1 MKDHQVIIG
10 TRHAATC
17 APQLAAT
24 VAAIF
29 TRHGFEV
36 HDNVS
41 GYTGGN
47 IVATF
52 GQPETRRVHALQLE
66 INASLLMTTSR
77 EEFIAH
83 ISRGGIPEKAEANIA
98 RVRVLPAG
106 SAGGLARGAGRRA
119 PTAVSLGVAPSP
131 APGPIFQVEH
141 LSLAYPGRRG
151 QPPAQILTDVS
162 VAVERGG
169 ALTLVGPSGSG
180 KSSLLRCLN
189 RLEEPTGGTVVFD
202 GRAFTEWDPRELRRR
217 AALVLQTPVLFEG
230 TVRDNLSLRAMKV
243 ALDCSESR
251 LCETLAEVGLEAG
264 VLDREAA
271 TLSGGEK
278 QRVTIARALLREP
291 QALLLDEPTSALDP
305 PNATL
310 VVETV
315 CRLRRARGLTVVVV
329 THSPELV
336 RQLGGALL
344 YLVKGRVQSY
354 ERLDGDPSGAIAD
367 QRLQAFLAGV
377 HP

>member
-1 MKDHQVIIG
+1 MTPDG
-10 TRHAATC
+10 E
-17 APQLAAT
+17 
-24 VAAIF
+24 AIF
-29 TRHGFEV
+29 
-36 HDNVS
+36 
-41 GYTGGN
+41 
-47 IVATF
+47 
-52 GQPETRRVHALQLE
+52 RVE
-66 INASLLMTTSR
+66 R
-77 EEFIAH
+77 
-83 ISRGGIPEKAEANIA
+83 
-98 RVRVLPAG
+98 
-106 SAGGLARGAGRRA
+106 
-119 PTAVSLGVAPSP
+119 
-131 APGPIFQVEH
+131 

-151 QPPAQILTDVS
+151 QAPAQVLTDIS
-162 VAVERGG
+162 VDVDRGG

-189 RLEEPTGGTVVFD
+189 RLEEPTAGMVMFD
-202 GRAFTEWDPRELRRR
+202 GRSITAWDPRELRRR

-230 TVRDNLSLRAMKV
+230 SVRDNLSLRASKV
-243 ALDCSESR
+243 VLDFSEGR
-251 LCETLAEVGLEAG
+251 LRETLAEVGLEGA
-264 VLDREAA
+264 VLDRDAA

-310 VVETV
+310 VIDTV
-315 CRLRRARGLTVVVV
+315 CRLRQTRGLTIVVV

-354 ERLDGDPSGAIAD
+354 ERLGRDAGGAIVD

-377 HP
+377 SR